1 MNTENTKKIAEDIK
15 NKKENKKTVLTDQM
29 IKTEE
34 IYLKSFLNQECI
46 NILSEI
52 FIDVNEK
59 TQNSSLL
66 YEETRKEFLN
76 NPTDAN
82 RKKETELLIAYH
94 QREEEK
100 LKIDR
105 YRTYYSYHYSE
116 IIPEIFNQLLKK
128 EVILEKDEICISSMQ
143 ELSISVKTL
152 LLSELDNNKTLQKI
166 LNDDEQKFNTVYNNI
181 SMIENGE
188 TTALS
193 FESADEKQIVYREY
207 HLNTTKEQRKIYPPE
222 TIKATY
228 IINDYSDV
236 KKFLEK
242 DEVMREFMTEGHYTT
257 IIKRLKQ
264 KESVLYGYYD
274 VFDIAPENIYKLKN
288 DLRTYD
294 NKLKC
299 YFLFNNIYE
308 KINTE
313 LDDEEE
319 IVAEENEGQLTIVN
333 QQSEGTEK
341 KANKEID
348 NNIQNNENKDQPIE
362 YKFILT
368 LTNKENDE
376 LVEEILQK
384 NNSYINQIQDIEYF
398 KIKGEK
404 PEKENNIHYL
414 GNSDNFDGFESFENT
429 HNIQGSQ
436 TINDDKEE
444 IYEDYENQYSQNYK
458 DVYLDEN
465 EDYEN
470 IYENSQD
477 DNETY
482 EDTNIEISENNSNK
496 INEESQK
503 NEEKSLFVSDF
514 EEDIFNEN
522 DQNIEFVTKNENKE
536 LHPNFERSENEK
548 NNEKRNIDEKEMVEE
563 KQIHSVET
571 RIIRRKEVIFIEKQ
585 VLCKITPALFCVT
598 SEVDPN
604 IIIGIQAQDYHE
616 YENGGWI
623 EIKDNYYNLFK
634 IMKRQ
639 KVSYSG
645 INKKA
650 TVETLRENFKIIKI
664 EK

>member
-207 HLNTTKEQRKIYPPE
+207 HLNTTNEQRKIYPPE

-348 NNIQNNENKDQPIE
+348 NNIQSNENKDQPIE

-414 GNSDNFDGFESFENT
+414 GNSDNFDSFESFENT

-465 EDYEN
+465 EDYED

-482 EDTNIEISENNSNK
+482 EDTNVEISENNSNK

-623 EIKDNYYNLFK
+623 DIKDNYYNLFK

>member
-548 NNEKRNIDEKEMVEE
+548 NNEKRNIDEKEMIEE

>member
-116 IIPEIFNQLLKK
+116 IITEIFNQLLKK

-152 LLSELDNNKTLQKI
+152 LLSELDNNKILQKI

-348 NNIQNNENKDQPIE
+348 NNIQSNENKDQPIE

-414 GNSDNFDGFESFENT
+414 GNSDNFDSFESFENT

-444 IYEDYENQYSQNYK
+444 INEDYENQYSQNYK

-465 EDYEN
+465 EDYED

-548 NNEKRNIDEKEMVEE
+548 NNEKRNIDEKEIVEE

>member
-207 HLNTTKEQRKIYPPE
+207 HLNTTNEQRKIYPPE

-348 NNIQNNENKDQPIE
+348 NNIQSNENKDQPIE

-414 GNSDNFDGFESFENT
+414 GNSDNFDSFESFENT

-444 IYEDYENQYSQNYK
+444 INEDYENQYSQNYK

-465 EDYEN
+465 ENYED

-548 NNEKRNIDEKEMVEE
+548 NNEKRNIDEKEIVEE

-585 VLCKITPALFCVT
+585 VLCKITPVLFCVT

>member
-1 MNTENTKKIAEDIK
+1 MNTENTKKIAEEIK
-15 NKKENKKTVLTDQM
+15 NKKENKITALTDQM

-52 FIDVNEK
+52 FVDVNEK
-59 TQNSSLL
+59 MQNTSLL

-82 RKKETELLIAYH
+82 RKKETELLIVYH

-143 ELSISVKTL
+143 DLSISVKTL
-152 LLSELDNNKTLQKI
+152 LLSELDNNKTLQNI

-188 TTALS
+188 TTDLS

-299 YFLFNNIYE
+299 YFLFNNIYG

-313 LDDEEE
+313 LDDEDE

-333 QQSEGTEK
+333 QQSEDTEK
-341 KANKEID
+341 ETDKEID
-348 NNIQNNENKDQPIE
+348 NNIQSNENKDQPIE

-414 GNSDNFDGFESFENT
+414 GNLDNFDSFESFENT

-436 TINDDKEE
+436 TINDDKEG
-444 IYEDYENQYSQNYK
+444 IYEDYE

-465 EDYEN
+465 EGYED

-482 EDTNIEISENNSNK
+482 EDINIEISENNSNK
-496 INEESQK
+496 INEGSEK
-503 NEEKSLFVSDF
+503 NEEKSLFISDF

-522 DQNIEFVTKNENKE
+522 DQNIEAVTKEKNKE
-536 LHPNFERSENEK
+536 LHTNFEYSTNDK
-548 NNEKRNIDEKEMVEE
+548 NNENRNIDEKEIIEE
-563 KQIHSVET
+563 KQIRSVET
-571 RIIRRKEVIFIEKQ
+571 KIIRRKEVIFIEKQ

-616 YENGGWI
+616 YEDGGWI

-650 TVETLRENFKIIKI
+650 TVEILRENFKIIKI

>member
-1 MNTENTKKIAEDIK
+1 MNTENTKKIAKDIK
-15 NKKENKKTVLTDQM
+15 NKKENKITALTDQM

-52 FIDVNEK
+52 FVDVNEK
-59 TQNSSLL
+59 MQNTSLL

-82 RKKETELLIAYH
+82 RKKETELLIVYH

-128 EVILEKDEICISSMQ
+128 EVKLEKDEICISSMQ

-152 LLSELDNNKTLQKI
+152 LLSELDNNKTLQNI

-188 TTALS
+188 TTDLS

-299 YFLFNNIYE
+299 YFLFNNIYG

-313 LDDEEE
+313 LDDEDE
-319 IVAEENEGQLTIVN
+319 IVAEENEEQLTIVN
-333 QQSEGTEK
+333 QQSEDTEK
-341 KANKEID
+341 EADKEID
-348 NNIQNNENKDQPIE
+348 NNIQSNENKDQPIE

-414 GNSDNFDGFESFENT
+414 GNLESLESLESFENTQNT
-429 HNIQGSQ
+429 HNIQGSR
-436 TINDDKEE
+436 TINNDNEE
-444 IYEDYENQYSQNYK
+444 DYEDYENQYSQNFEN
-458 DVYLDEN
+458 VYLDEN
-465 EDYEN
+465 ENYED
-470 IYENSQD
+470 IYENNQD
-477 DNETY
+477 ENETY
-482 EDTNIEISENNSNK
+482 DDINSGISENNSNK
-496 INEESQK
+496 INEEK
-503 NEEKSLFVSDF
+503 EEKSLFVSDF

-522 DQNIEFVTKNENKE
+522 DQNNEN
-536 LHPNFERSENEK
+536 
-548 NNEKRNIDEKEMVEE
+548 RNIDEKEIIEE
-563 KQIHSVET
+563 KQVRSVET
-571 RIIRRKEVIFIEKQ
+571 KIIRRKEVIFIEKQ

-616 YENGGWI
+616 YEDGGWI

-650 TVETLRENFKIIKI
+650 TVEILRENFKIIKI